1 LSLFDEVAARIG
13 QTAAGLAISAAR
25 RSLPAGMGP
34 LVNTGI
40 NTAGKVLSGDFGGA
54 AAGVLDSGVLV
65 QHFPFLTG
73 LASNAL
79 FMVTPTP
86 LFGGISPMEARR
98 IYDQCQAEAY
108 ARKNLFLVEVSGR
121 DGNDGAG
128 EFKFN
133 LFATDVSYSPY
144 TLSGDKQ
151 KIGAANVDLPTSGE
165 PVELSITTL
174 DDQAGTLKRW
184 FGYRAAMVTH
194 ADGSV
199 GLPAEYLLKIRI
211 LHSFITP
218 ETGRDGY
225 GGKPG
230 DAGYYRPV
238 NLELSLSR
246 REDALE
252 ELQMTFTQFDTF
264 VPVI

>member
-151 KIGAANVDLPTSGE
+151 KIGRPGRHAETVVRLPRSHG
-165 PVELSITTL
+165 
-174 DDQAGTLKRW
+174 DARRW
-184 FGYRAAMVTH
+184 LCRAPR
-194 ADGSV
+194 GI
-199 GLPAEYLLKIRI
+199 PAEDPHPALVHHPGNRARRLWGQARGCRLLPPCEPGAEPLTAGGCLGGIADDLYPVRYLCAGDLMSKI
-211 LHSFITP
+211 
-218 ETGRDGY
+218 
-225 GGKPG
+225 
-230 DAGYYRPV
+230 
-238 NLELSLSR
+238 LSPKL
-246 REDALE
+246 REVAAWL
-252 ELQMTFTQFDTF
+252 
-264 VPVI
+264 